1 MFDTIID
8 RFGRLDYA
16 CNVAGLCITGESVST
31 TTEAWDKLFQTN
43 SRGTWL
49 CQKYEIIQMQKQ
61 QPLESPD
68 SRQKGRGSIVNVS
81 SMAGCQGQ
89 PNLVA
94 YGASKHSVIGFTKA
108 DGMRYGRDGI
118 RINAVCPGAIKTP
131 MLGLFSNDR
140 VGRHLDMLA
149 LGREGE
155 PEEVA
160 ECVAWLVSH
169 RASYVTATT
178 LSVHGGK
185 KLLCLCL
192 QDLFSFVDFRD
203 RNVGRLT
210 RGLVIA
216 TKHAHVISDTIK
228 QCKTRMLFG
237 LWLCTTLYSSRRA

>member
-1 MFDTIID
+1 
-8 RFGRLDYA
+8 
-16 CNVAGLCITGESVST
+16 
-31 TTEAWDKLFQTN
+31 
-43 SRGTWL
+43 
-49 CQKYEIIQMQKQ
+49 MQKQ

-68 SRQKGRGSIVNVS
+68 SRYKARGSIVNVS

-185 KLLCLCL
+185 KQLCLCL

-210 RGLVIA
+210 IGLVIA

-228 QCKTRMLFG
+228 QCKIRMLFG
-237 LWLCTTLYSSRRA
+237 VWFCTTLYFSRRA

>member
-68 SRQKGRGSIVNVS
+68 SRQKARGSIVNVS

-94 YGASKHSVIGFTKA
+94 YGASKHAVIGFTKA
-108 DGMRYGRDGI
+108 DGMRYGRDAI

-149 LGREGE
+149 LGEKENQKRLPNVSRGWF
-155 PEEVA
+155 PIAPATSLQRHFQYMEVRDYSA
-160 ECVAWLVSH
+160 YAC
-169 RASYVTATT
+169 RNC
-178 LSVHGGK
+178 SV
-185 KLLCLCL
+185 LLT
-192 QDLFSFVDFRD
+192 S
-203 RNVGRLT
+203 
-210 RGLVIA
+210 VIG
-216 TKHAHVISDTIK
+216 
-228 QCKTRMLFG
+228 MLDG
-237 LWLCTTLYSSRRA
+237 